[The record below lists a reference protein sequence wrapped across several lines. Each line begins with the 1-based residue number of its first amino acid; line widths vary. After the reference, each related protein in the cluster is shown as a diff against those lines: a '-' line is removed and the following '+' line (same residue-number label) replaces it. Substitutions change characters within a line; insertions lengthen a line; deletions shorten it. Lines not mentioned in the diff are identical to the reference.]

1 MHEPTLRHAHLRMA
15 PGTGIDVTIGN
26 TSDIAA
32 AVARLEL
39 NVGLI
44 GWGWPACRS
53 ALCKTF
59 SH

>member
-1 MHEPTLRHAHLRMA
+1 MA